1 MNTKL
6 YGKVIEYNELVGI
19 IIGNDG
25 VSYSFSRDNVIDANI
40 GINSVVSFTPDYIY
54 TEETRMYIARNVSLV
69 KKRGG
74 E

>member
-25 VSYSFSRDNVIDANI
+25 VSYSFSRDNVIDAN
-40 GINSVVSFTPDYIY
+40 
-54 TEETRMYIARNVSLV
+54 M
-69 KKRGG
+69 
-74 E
+74 